1 MQIIPVL
8 DILHGQVV
16 RGIAGRRHEYRPIVS
31 RWTPSA
37 EPLALAL
44 ALHEQFTFRD
54 FYLADLD
61 AIAGQAPHFDIYSQL
76 QTAGFRLWIDA
87 GVRQASDAAA
97 ILESGMDCILG
108 LETIAGPHVLRA
120 LAAGDHRSRILFSL
134 DLKGG
139 RPLVDS
145 AIWETDNA
153 WSIVSL
159 AVQAGIRR
167 VIVLDLARVGMGQGV
182 GTEELCIRLKETY
195 PRLTVITGGGVAGI
209 HDLRRL
215 EGCGIDAVLVASALH
230 DGRLVSDEL
239 KSYCREEV

>member
-16 RGIAGRRHEYRPIVS
+16 RGIAGHRNEYRPIVS

-44 ALHEQFTFRD
+44 ALRERFAFRD

-61 AIAGQAPHFDIYSQL
+61 AIAGQIPHFDIYTRL
-76 QTAGFRLWIDA
+76 QAAGFHLWVDA
-87 GVRQASDAAA
+87 GVRQASGAAA
-97 ILESGMDCILG
+97 ILEFGRDCILG

-120 LAAGDHRSRILFSL
+120 LAAGEHRSRILFSL

-145 AIWETDNA
+145 TIWGTDNA

-159 AVQAGIRR
+159 AVEAGIRR
-167 VIVLDLARVGMGQGV
+167 VIVLDLARVGLGQGV

-195 PRLTVITGGGVAGI
+195 PGVAVITGGGVAGM

-215 EGCGIDAVLVASALH
+215 EACGIHAVLVASALH
-230 DGRLVSDEL
+230 DGRLEPDEL
-239 KSYCREEV
+239 KSYCREDV